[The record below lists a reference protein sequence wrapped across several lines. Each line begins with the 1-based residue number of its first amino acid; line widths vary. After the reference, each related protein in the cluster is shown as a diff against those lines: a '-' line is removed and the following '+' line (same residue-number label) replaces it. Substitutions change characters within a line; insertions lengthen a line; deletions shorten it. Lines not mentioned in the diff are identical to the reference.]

1 MNLKINRVIDYGTL
15 ASERVNISVLEDCN
29 LRYYIVI
36 DTTYVGDTA
45 ISNKMR
51 HMHWFTPRDVKKGD
65 EVLFYTKSG
74 ITKTE
79 EINGGKNKRYT
90 LFWNLGNPVWNNT
103 GDAAVLFEV
112 KTWKTTKVVVN

>member
-29 LRYYIVI
+29 LCYYIFI
-36 DTTYVGDTA
+36 DTTYVGDTT

-65 EVLFYTKSG
+65 DVILYTKSG

-79 EINGGKNKRYT
+79 EINEGKNKRYT

-103 GDAAVLFEV
+103 GDAAVLF
-112 KTWKTTKVVVN
+112 

>member
-1 MNLKINRVIDYGTL
+1 
-15 ASERVNISVLEDCN
+15 
-29 LRYYIVI
+29 
-36 DTTYVGDTA
+36 
-45 ISNKMR
+45 
-51 HMHWFTPRDVKKGD
+51 MHWFTPRDVKKGD